1 MSYVRVTIFIVS
13 LRLTENAI
21 QLSNNNT
28 KSSTQ
33 QAHEV
38 SAFSHCFTIRCIF
51 AYHLHYCKKN
61 NACPMYTHYSLKS
74 CTLSAEIAIEVFESL
89 CNCDLL

>member
-28 KSSTQ
+28 KSSTKVTQ
-33 QAHEV
+33 QAYEV
-38 SAFSHCFTIRCIF
+38 SVLSSASPLLLGH
-51 AYHLHYCKKN
+51 
-61 NACPMYTHYSLKS
+61 HYSVS
-74 CTLSAEIAIEVFESL
+74 EATNYCG
-89 CNCDLL
+89 LLY